1 MIFLKVEEMK
11 WKLVED
17 QRKEDQ
23 MAEGQ
28 IVIEMIEDQIVDDVQ
43 KSENQVVFE
52 MNEGC
57 RV

>member
-28 IVIEMIEDQIVDDVQ
+28 IVIEMMEDQIVDDVQ

>member
-1 MIFLKVEEMK
+1 
-11 WKLVED
+11 
-17 QRKEDQ
+17 

-28 IVIEMIEDQIVDDVQ
+28 IVIEMMEDQIVDDVQ